1 MSELDQSSTG
11 GLGLAFLLSEMRDFR
26 KGLEA
31 RDERINGSID
41 GLRQDVTDLSTALT
55 KSQDHVSIIET
66 DVKGL
71 RDDVHSVRIDVDEI
85 MAERRADQVRS
96 ESAWSG
102 PKKVLINLALLGAGV
117 GGLIAVISFFGPS
130 ILALFP

>member
-1 MSELDQSSTG
+1 MSELDQSSNG

-41 GLRQDVTDLSTALT
+41 GLRQDVNNLSTALT
-55 KSQDHVSIIET
+55 QSQDHVSAIET

-71 RDDVHSVRIDVDEI
+71 REDMSAVRVDVDGI
-85 MAERRADQVRS
+85 IAERHAEQVRAES
-96 ESAWSG
+96 EWSG
-102 PKKVLINLALLGAGV
+102 PKKVLRTLALVGTGV
-117 GGLIAVISFFGPS
+117 GGLIAIWTLFGPS
-130 ILALFP
+130 FVALVP